1 MNDFKDINFIKQ
13 QIILQEDSN
22 QDDDNSKLL
31 INDINDVSDILT
43 SNEYHYHY
51 NIDYLYREIIADE
64 NSNSNSI
71 TDYDA
76 IIAKYSNYIDE
87 NRNKNNNNDNIDL
100 NILIIS
106 IIDHLKYIKT
116 SIETN
121 NEYLIKHI
129 CLETLYKNIILK
141 IDSFLNNFLID
152 SISLINLT
160 EYSKKIDVDVEKEL
174 TMIQNDMS
182 ELKEN
187 ILNTVSY
194 DTSINIKDYP
204 FIYKYLQ

>member
-64 NSNSNSI
+64 NSNSNAI

-87 NRNKNNNNDNIDL
+87 NRNKNSNNDNIDL
-100 NILIIS
+100 NI
-106 IIDHLKYIKT
+106 
-116 SIETN
+116 
-121 NEYLIKHI
+121 
-129 CLETLYKNIILK
+129 
-141 IDSFLNNFLID
+141 
-152 SISLINLT
+152 
-160 EYSKKIDVDVEKEL
+160 
-174 TMIQNDMS
+174 
-182 ELKEN
+182 
-187 ILNTVSY
+187 
-194 DTSINIKDYP
+194 
-204 FIYKYLQ
+204 